1 MAKEHDQNLDPIS
14 NEPGAHPVGT
24 GVGAAAG
31 SAALG
36 ATAGAF
42 AGPAGAVV
50 GGVAGAVAGGLGGKA
65 VAEKLD
71 PTAEEAYW
79 RDNYSREPYYKSGS
93 SYDDYAPAY
102 RMGVRGVNEY
112 GGSFDD
118 REDRLAAEWASQRD
132 ASSLDWAEARMATR
146 AAWARASDRE
156 RVYPGDPDPLY
167 ATADNDVMG
176 NDDVIDVLNDLLE
189 CCRDGEYGYRQC
201 AEHMKAADLKAVM
214 MRHADHCAAGAAELH
229 EQIVQMGGKPDSGGS
244 VTGAMHRGWVSVRA
258 TLAGHSDQAMLDE
271 CERGE
276 DTALARYRKAL
287 KRNLPAPIRAMVE
300 EQQQGAQRNHDQIKA
315 LRDAHR
321 AAG

>member
-14 NEPGAHPVGT
+14 REPGSHPVGT
-24 GVGAAAG
+24 GIGAAAG
-31 SAALG
+31 GAAGAAAGALG
-36 ATAGAF
+36 
-42 AGPAGAVV
+42 GPAGAIA

-79 RDNYSREPYYKSGS
+79 RENYSREPYYKSGS

-102 RMGVRGVNEY
+102 RMGVLGVNQY
-112 GGSFDD
+112 GGRFDD
-118 REDRLAAEWASQRD
+118 CEEVMAAEWASRRES
-132 ASSLDWAEARMATR
+132 SSLDWAEARMATQ
-146 AAWARASDRE
+146 AAWARAGDGD

-167 ATADNDVMG
+167 AADRNEIMSNEDVA
-176 NDDVIDVLNDLLE
+176 DVLNDLLE

-201 AEHMKAADLKAVM
+201 AEHMKSADLKAVM

-229 EQIVQMGGKPDSGGS
+229 GLIVQMGGEPDSGGS

-258 TLAGHSDQAMLDE
+258 TLIGHSDQAMLDE

-287 KRNLPAPIRAMVE
+287 RRNLPEAVRAVVLD
-300 EQQQGAQRNHDQIKA
+300 QQQGSQRNHDQIKA
-315 LRDAHR
+315 LRDAHGATR
-321 AAG
+321 